1 VSVDASEIDMTTKV
15 MVVDDSQA
23 VREMIGQAL
32 REAGYEVVEAED
44 GVMGLSRLGSEN
56 DISMV
61 LCDVNMPHMDGL
73 EMLSAVKAG
82 GKHATLPVFMLTTE
96 GKVDVIKQAKQLG
109 ARGWIIKPFK
119 REQLVA
125 LVRKVLGPC

>member
-1 VSVDASEIDMTTKV
+1 MAKV
-15 MVVDDSQA
+15 LVVDDSQA

-32 REAGYEVVEAED
+32 REAGYQVVEAED
-44 GVMGLSRLGSEN
+44 GVAGLAKLNGEI

-73 EMLSAVKAG
+73 EMLSAVKQAAR
-82 GKHATLPVFMLTTE
+82 HATLPVFMLTTE
-96 GKVDVIKQAKQLG
+96 GKVDVIKQAKTLG

-119 REQLVA
+119 RDQLVA
-125 LVRKVLGPC
+125 LVRKVLG

>member
-1 VSVDASEIDMTTKV
+1 MAAKV

-32 REAGYEVVEAED
+32 REAGYQVIEAED
-44 GVMGLSRLGSEN
+44 GVMGLSRLGSED

-82 GKHATLPVFMLTTE
+82 GKNAALPVFMLTTE

-119 REQLVA
+119 RDQLVA
-125 LVRKVLGPC
+125 LVRKVLG